1 MWHKNLSFAFFSFL
15 WLLCRTHGFRY
26 CSVFRECCN
35 CWVCTTQA
43 SCHLS
48 HWKSSSWKSQCPP
61 SSPSKLTQ
69 RQIKHKNLD
78 VKRNSWWVFLF
89 TSVSSMNSFIWS
101 SFYMKKILL
110 WILLLHLERL
120 MILWIPYNLQQ
131 IFFFIKALVPFSLF
145 FLAFTLYFTHTCACW
160 AECEIKQVSTSK
172 WKCSEWDK
180 SSAFWFLQIKRSTR
194 INTKSEIHHLVGR

>member
-78 VKRNSWWVFLF
+78 VKRNGHQLFLF
-89 TSVSSMNSFIWS
+89 TSVSSMNSFILS

-110 WILLLHLERL
+110 WILLFTFREANDFVN
-120 MILWIPYNLQQ
+120 PLQPTTDSFY
-131 IFFFIKALVPFSLF
+131 FFFIKGLVPFSLF
-145 FLAFTLYFTHTCACW
+145 FSFYYVFYSYMCTLGRMRDKTS
-160 AECEIKQVSTSK
+160 INKQMK
-172 WKCSEWDK
+172 M
-180 SSAFWFLQIKRSTR
+180 FWMR
-194 INTKSEIHHLVGR
+194 